1 MQHMSATDSKIRILT
16 SALRHSESNSVTKSV
31 KFNSSRYSRVIC
43 EDQFIDNEEKI
54 PEPEAK
60 KLFDDDN
67 DEDDI
72 VNEKDSENLTVINQE
87 VISDQLE
94 ISEPMNDEEMS
105 VDQENKQKVE
115 IETGL
120 NDNEL
125 PDSNPTP
132 EKQSEQKTAFNGK
145 DSNITPEKQAE
156 GRRLST
162 HVFQAGATTPP
173 SQVKPLSFIMKAS
186 KEFINAEKE
195 AEKAAN
201 GLFGEVGSRHGAMKS
216 MPKRSP
222 MKKTLKFDVST
233 DDSIE
238 FDKEADHDNSIGFAS
253 PTVDTKEQKTG
264 ESSIFDNMVDSPDKN
279 KSFNKRDNQSMN
291 SEKSI
296 CMTEETDG
304 KQK

>member
-1 MQHMSATDSKIRILT
+1 MSATDSKIRVLT
-16 SALRHSESNSVTKSV
+16 SALKHSESNSVTKSV

-72 VNEKDSENLTVINQE
+72 VNEKETENLTVINKE
-87 VISDQLE
+87 VISVQQE

-105 VDQENKQKVE
+105 VDQENKQIVE
-115 IETGL
+115 IEAGV
-120 NDNEL
+120 NEKEL
-125 PDSNPTP
+125 PNSNPTP
-132 EKQSEQKTAFNGK
+132 EKQSEQKTDLNGK

-162 HVFQAGATTPP
+162 HLFQAGATTPP
-173 SQVKPLSFIMKAS
+173 SQIKPLSFIMQAS

-195 AEKAAN
+195 AEKTVN
-201 GLFGEVGSRHGAMKS
+201 GLSGEVGSRHEARRS

-222 MKKTLKFDVST
+222 LKKTLKFDVSA

-238 FDKEADHDNSIGFAS
+238 FDKDADHDNSIEFAS
-253 PTVDTKEQKTG
+253 PTFDTKEQKTVK
-264 ESSIFDNMVDSPDKN
+264 SSLFDNMIDSPDKN
-279 KSFNKRDNQSMN
+279 TSFNKQENQSMN

-296 CMTEETDG
+296 SMTEETEE